1 MSKTYYVYILTN
13 RKNGALYIG
22 VTGDLV
28 ARVWQHRE
36 GLVEGFTKKYG
47 IGRLIHIE
55 PFDDVGLAIAREKAM
70 KKWRRAWKIE
80 LIERDNPDWDD
91 LYLKL
96 NH

>member
-1 MSKTYYVYILTN
+1 MKTYHVYILAT

-22 VTGDLV
+22 VTGHLV
-28 ARVWQHRE
+28 ERVFQHRE
-36 GLVEGFTKKYG
+36 GLIEGFTKKYG
-47 IGRLIHIE
+47 IHRLVHAE
-55 PFDDVGLAIAREKAM
+55 AFDDVGQAIAREKAM

>member
-1 MSKTYYVYILTN
+1 MKTYHVYILAN

-22 VTGDLV
+22 VTGHL
-28 ARVWQHRE
+28 AQRIFQHRE
-36 GLVEGFTKKYG
+36 GLIEGFTKKYG
-47 IGRLIHIE
+47 VHRLVYAE
-55 PFDDVGLAIAREKAM
+55 AYEDVGQAIAREKAM